1 MAQSPEK
8 PCLQTDKMMIKL
20 STILKENGGI
30 GSSISRSNGVA
41 KFSSA
46 SIHRLHEEFSAKMKN
61 SIRNYTKSAIKADSK
76 TLAVSSNEETCNQKE
91 ILESVI

>member
-1 MAQSPEK
+1 LNSKRFHNERKYSLSKVNGETIEGVTLSPEK

-30 GSSISRSNGVA
+30 GSSISRTNGIF

-46 SIHRLHEEFSAKMKN
+46 SIHRLHEEFS
-61 SIRNYTKSAIKADSK
+61 
-76 TLAVSSNEETCNQKE
+76 
-91 ILESVI
+91 